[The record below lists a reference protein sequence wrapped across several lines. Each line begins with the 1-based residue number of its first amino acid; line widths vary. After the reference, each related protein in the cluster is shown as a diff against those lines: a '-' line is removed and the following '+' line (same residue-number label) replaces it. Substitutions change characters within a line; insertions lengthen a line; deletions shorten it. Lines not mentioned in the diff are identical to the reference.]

1 MMRWLIEFTEENQPQ
16 WDADKEIRNA
26 EKSGETT
33 CTIEEIR
40 KEEIPCV
47 AQVNL
52 MKEGAE
58 KMKRKEQPQQ
68 TENITVL
75 RDLRVEIEENI
86 VNLNQWLSP
95 RPRSAAK
102 LIYKF
107 ERKLGA
113 AVARMVRLGAIEEEE
128 EQTPNQAD
136 KTELSLDN
144 EEKIVAEKYV
154 VGLSLAESVNSM
166 TDELRLTQTMKSM
179 TGDKLWKS
187 NNEKLRDL
195 TEKSETGLSLAEFEK
210 EAEQEQIPS
219 QTEMSLDNVEEKEE
233 NKLG

>member
-113 AVARMVRLGAIEEEE
+113 AVVRMVRLGAIEEEE

-144 EEKIVAEKYV
+144 EEKIVAE
-154 VGLSLAESVNSM
+154 
-166 TDELRLTQTMKSM
+166 
-179 TGDKLWKS
+179 
-187 NNEKLRDL
+187 
-195 TEKSETGLSLAEFEK
+195 
-210 EAEQEQIPS
+210 
-219 QTEMSLDNVEEKEE
+219 
-233 NKLG
+233 

>member
-1 MMRWLIEFTEENQPQ
+1 MMRLIEFTEENQPQ